1 VTPGRL
7 TSQSANKMTAT
18 VQKFDSIQQLPVM
31 LLLLL
36 LFGVYARA
44 DNEVQATPGKLIVI

>member
-1 VTPGRL
+1 
-7 TSQSANKMTAT
+7 MTAT

-31 LLLLL
+31 LLLLLL

>member
-1 VTPGRL
+1 
-7 TSQSANKMTAT
+7 MTAT